1 VIAVPSLRCKRSAP
15 EAPGPAA
22 PGGHSK
28 PLRARSMD
36 RCASKNARRR
46 KIQKKVRIN
55 PMDKAETRQCGAK
68 TRSGEPCRRSPAPG
82 KRRCRLHGGAPGS
95 GAPMGERNGAWKGG
109 RYSRVATPE
118 QRRQAWKDYW
128 AAKRAQNTALKAI
141 PDIVEDLPM
150 FWQHL

>member
-1 VIAVPSLRCKRSAP
+1 
-15 EAPGPAA
+15 
-22 PGGHSK
+22 
-28 PLRARSMD
+28 
-36 RCASKNARRR
+36 
-46 KIQKKVRIN
+46 
-55 PMDKAETRQCGAK
+55 
-68 TRSGEPCRRSPAPG
+68 
-82 KRRCRLHGGAPGS
+82 
-95 GAPMGERNGAWKGG
+95 MGERNGAWKGG